1 MWEPPHAAD
10 TCGRRAPR
18 SAHALTMEVRPVE
31 SHQPV
36 LLGVGHPAPL
46 RKAAPQAL
54 VRDQR
59 RAPDA
64 PWVREKKTGKQNHAH
79 TWRVSDRS
87 SQLHSACAGP
97 HCQHAELAVHRE
109 RSVGGRQV
117 GGATPRLGLSLI
129 AHHSSP
135 SPPSA
140 GPVRVVAP
148 QPGRSRVIPISCARL
163 QRPQR
168 CPGQAPALCRSQGVT
183 AGGTVTCSNAPHTE
197 ALCCIMGCQLREP
210 DPSFEPTPH
219 AIACS
224 AGSAPAT
231 HPTAVPP
238 EAGSEAAFARRF
250 HTPHSALSPGPACV
264 TACQAH
270 RPVLYLHA

>member
-1 MWEPPHAAD
+1 M
-10 TCGRRAPR
+10 
-18 SAHALTMEVRPVE
+18 
-31 SHQPV
+31 
-36 LLGVGHPAPL
+36 
-46 RKAAPQAL
+46 
-54 VRDQR
+54 
-59 RAPDA
+59 
-64 PWVREKKTGKQNHAH
+64 
-79 TWRVSDRS
+79 SDRS

-183 AGGTVTCSNAPHTE
+183 AGAPSHAATPHTPKHSA
-197 ALCCIMGCQLREP
+197 ALWGASSESLTPPSNQPLTPSPAQQAQLPRPTQPQCPRSWLRSSVRTEVSYPAQRPEP
-210 DPSFEPTPH
+210 WTCLCDRLPGSPS
-219 AIACS
+219 
-224 AGSAPAT
+224 G
-231 HPTAVPP
+231 AVPP
-238 EAGSEAAFARRF
+238 RV
-250 HTPHSALSPGPACV
+250 SAPMPSQPTCV
-264 TACQAH
+264 
-270 RPVLYLHA
+270 RD